1 MSSKPSWWLTGEVEK
16 SDCRPGLSN
25 MADRVESGEDGRMRE
40 SGGEPEEKATLLR
53 SSVARR
59 LEWELARELRL
70 ALEVVIEGSVAEA
83 RRRRGRLLLLELRVE
98 ESRRDMDRESG
109 GEAMADV
116 CVCVCVVM
124 RLFQSLG

>member
-1 MSSKPSWWLTGEVEK
+1 
-16 SDCRPGLSN
+16 
-25 MADRVESGEDGRMRE
+25 MRE

-70 ALEVVIEGSVAEA
+70 ALEVVMEGSVAEA
-83 RRRRGRLLLLELRVE
+83 RRSRGRLLLLELRVE

-109 GEAMADV
+109 GEVMADV
-116 CVCVCVVM
+116 CVCCDETVSESWM
-124 RLFQSLG
+124 IKPF